1 MFLYLLIIFRLQESL
16 SLQRFVLEF
25 DAPSGYNISIRT
37 LASLQKKTFMLIT
50 RRNEFRY
57 IMKDSNMEKIKNWIA
72 LSRLPFHTVG
82 ILPFVLGT
90 ILAFKINSAVSLEVF
105 ILGISGVI
113 LIMLSTYHSGEYFDY
128 DGDVISNRL
137 HENPFAGGT
146 RMLPEGKISPGV
158 PFWTSIVT
166 LIIAGGI
173 GIILQFFFKTG
184 KYTLLLGC
192 LGAFSGFF
200 YSTKPVRL
208 VQRGVGEI
216 FIGFCYGWLPVASA
230 FYIQTGAFHPV
241 IHWMAIP
248 IGLSIFNVILLNEF
262 PDYEADKATGKK
274 NLLYR
279 IEKQKGMLLYVAF
292 NLLTSITL
300 LASPLLGIPFKVV
313 YFYLP
318 FLIISLYIMVMM
330 LRGEYNNREKLKI
343 LCGLNIAVNLGT
355 SLSYIL
361 AYI

>member
-1 MFLYLLIIFRLQESL
+1 MQS
-16 SLQRFVLEF
+16 S
-25 DAPSGYNISIRT
+25 NI
-37 LASLQKKTFMLIT
+37 
-50 RRNEFRY
+50 
-57 IMKDSNMEKIKNWIA
+57 EKIKGWFA
-72 LSRLPFHTVG
+72 LSRPPFHTVG

-90 ILAFKINSAVSLEVF
+90 ILAYKINSAISIEIF
-105 ILGISGVI
+105 ILGVSGVI

-128 DGDVISNRL
+128 KGDVISNRL
-137 HENPFAGGT
+137 HNNQFAGGT
-146 RMLPEGKISPGV
+146 RILPQGKISPMV

-166 LIIAGGI
+166 LIIASVI
-173 GIILQFFFKTG
+173 GIVLQFFLKTG
-184 KYTLLLGC
+184 PYTLLLGF

-230 FYIQTGAFHPV
+230 FYIQTGTIHPI

-248 IGLSIFNVILLNEF
+248 IGLSIFNVILLNEL

-279 IEKQKGMLLYVAF
+279 IGKQKGMLLYVVF
-292 NLLTSITL
+292 NLLTSLTM
-300 LASPLLGIPFKVV
+300 LASPLLGTPFKVV

-318 FLIISLYIMVMM
+318 FLIVSLYIIVMM
-330 LRGEYNNREKLKI
+330 LRGEYEDKRKLEI
-343 LCGLNIAVNLGT
+343 LCGLNIALNLGT

-361 AYI
+361 AYM